1 MIKQKIYLIIPIIIF
16 VILSTLFYMLID
28 YFELMNDLG
37 VILGFLL
44 AFSIYSF
51 VLFLDL
57 FLTIKSKNKSK
68 NF

>member
-1 MIKQKIYLIIPIIIF
+1 MIKRKIYLIITILIF

-57 FLTIKSKNKSK
+57 FLTIKKIRKSE
-68 NF
+68 

>member
-1 MIKQKIYLIIPIIIF
+1 MRDLIILIVIF
-16 VILSTLFYMLID
+16 GLLSTLFYTLID
-28 YFELMNDLG
+28 YFELKNDLG

-57 FLTIKSKNKSK
+57 FLTIKNKSE
-68 NF
+68 